1 MSHQVFA
8 QLSLLPSQKE
18 TLPTYL
24 IRIVPGAADKN
35 NTLHYYP
42 QNIAIPTG
50 TTVAWFNDD
59 PSQPH
64 TVTSGPPG
72 SPDSGK
78 QFNSGL
84 IPYTSFTQYTF
95 DGSGNFLYHCLIHPW
110 RTGSVYVSSA
120 YEQGHNFKFSTGSDI
135 VSNGTHSLWTFNTT
149 QNDRTLMKIE
159 PTTVT
164 VEETT
169 PLTYNFTILNSEME
183 NVFSKNFF
191 SLGPNL
197 QIELIKSDTNKTTV
211 YGPDFS
217 DPITGAYHIQGN
229 FPNGDYSLVVQL
241 VAVGSEMPKVDA
253 IDEFRG
259 RIIS

>member
-1 MSHQVFA
+1 
-8 QLSLLPSQKE
+8 
-18 TLPTYL
+18 
-24 IRIVPGAADKN
+24 
-35 NTLHYYP
+35 
-42 QNIAIPTG
+42 
-50 TTVAWFNDD
+50 
-59 PSQPH
+59 
-64 TVTSGPPG
+64 
-72 SPDSGK
+72 
-78 QFNSGL
+78 
-84 IPYTSFTQYTF
+84 
-95 DGSGNFLYHCLIHPW
+95 
-110 RTGSVYVSSA
+110 
-120 YEQGHNFKFSTGSDI
+120 
-135 VSNGTHSLWTFNTT
+135 
-149 QNDRTLMKIE
+149 MKIE

-169 PLTYNFTILNSEME
+169 PLTYNLTILNSDME

-197 QIELIKSDTNKTTV
+197 QIELIKSNTNKTTV